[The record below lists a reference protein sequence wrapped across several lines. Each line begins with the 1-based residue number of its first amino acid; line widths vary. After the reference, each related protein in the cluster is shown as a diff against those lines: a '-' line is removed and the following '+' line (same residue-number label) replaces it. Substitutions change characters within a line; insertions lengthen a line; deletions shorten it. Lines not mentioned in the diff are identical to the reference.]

1 MRVHKYQPKVIGW
14 CQWRTERA
22 QKMAF
27 ERGFWTTGSKIECL
41 LCSGSGLSCSPF
53 ERQVWATCGLMQ
65 TSAFRQ
71 VYRETLRTLQVSV
84 MWRLRAQRRRV
95 RIAMSFHQ
103 WPKRGPR
110 ALERRPMPHE
120 CGLQSVGR
128 TRRSCP

>member
-53 ERQVWATCGLMQ
+53 ERQVWATYSHWSTTASELFDLIFCAVTNLAVIVGIKLIPDIELVELPSPKPTY
-65 TSAFRQ
+65 TSAA
-71 VYRETLRTLQVSV
+71 V
-84 MWRLRAQRRRV
+84 
-95 RIAMSFHQ
+95 
-103 WPKRGPR
+103 
-110 ALERRPMPHE
+110 
-120 CGLQSVGR
+120 GLQSGPDLVK
-128 TRRSCP
+128 SYFWN